1 MYQGNILIVD
11 DEPAIADSLQILL
24 KEEFPWVTTL
34 KDPSGLIPEMRQRP
48 YHAIMLDMNFRAG
61 EFSGEEGLHWLREIL
76 KEDKNAQVIMITAYG
91 DFELAVKAIK
101 EGAYDFIS
109 KPWDPEK
116 LMVTLKNA
124 CELRKSKEE
133 VSQLRERQEH
143 YFRNVD
149 SGYRMAG
156 GSSPVMKKI
165 LKTVEKVAVTDA
177 NVLILGENG
186 TGKELL
192 AREIHRH
199 SARAGRVFIPVDV
212 AALTESLFESEMF
225 GHVRGSFTDAKEDRP
240 GRFEIA
246 DGGTLF
252 LDEIGNLSLS
262 LQAKL
267 LTAIQKKEIIRVGSS
282 RAIPVDIRLITA
294 TNKPLSEMIRESTFR
309 EDLYYRL
316 NTITIEL
323 PPLRDRVEDIPELAE
338 AFLEEYALKYGKAG
352 LRFTGRSMERLRSYP
367 WPGNIRELRHCIEKA
382 VILSDSHSLRPE
394 DLQLYSGT
402 ADRGEKDSSL
412 KLEEVEKNTI
422 ARAIRRSAGNLSKA
436 ADELDISR
444 TTLYAKIKK
453 YGL

>member
-24 KEEFPWVTTL
+24 KEEFARVTTL
-34 KDPSGLIPEMRQRP
+34 TDPAGMIPEMKQTP
-48 YHAIMLDMNFRAG
+48 YHAIMLDMNFRSG
-61 EFSGEEGLHWLREIL
+61 EFSGEEGLHWLREIR

-91 DFELAVKAIK
+91 DFELAVRAIK

-124 CELRKSKEE
+124 CELWKSKEE
-133 VSQLRERQEH
+133 VSQLKERQEH
-143 YFRNVD
+143 YFREVD
-149 SGYRMAG
+149 SGYRMVG

-199 SARAGRVFIPVDV
+199 SSRSGKVFIPVDV
-212 AALTESLFESEMF
+212 AALAATLFESEMF
-225 GHVRGSFTDAKEDRP
+225 GHIRGSFTDAKEDRP

-252 LDEIGNLSLS
+252 LDEIGNLSLA

-282 RAIPVDIRLITA
+282 QAVPVDIRLITA
-294 TNKPLSEMIRESTFR
+294 TNKPLPVMIRENTFR

-316 NTITIEL
+316 NTITLEL
-323 PPLRDRVEDIPELAE
+323 PPLRERVEDIPELSE
-338 AFLEEYALKYGKAG
+338 AFLEEYSLKYGKAG
-352 LRFTGRSMERLRSYP
+352 LSFTGRSMERLRSYP

-402 ADRGEKDSSL
+402 AVQGEKGSGL